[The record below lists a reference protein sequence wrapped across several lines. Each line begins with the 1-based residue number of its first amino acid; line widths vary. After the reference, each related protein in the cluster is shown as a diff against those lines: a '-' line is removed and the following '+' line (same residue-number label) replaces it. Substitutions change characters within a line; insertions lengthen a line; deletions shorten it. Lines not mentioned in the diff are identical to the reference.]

1 MTYEEFLEVIKTL
14 AKSQG
19 FYSRVLKSIQNITN
33 EVELEDFRQHIEE
46 QNFKDAVD
54 VIMYYES

>member
-19 FYSRVLKSIQNITN
+19 FYSRVLKSIQNIRN

-54 VIMYYES
+54 VVMYYEC

>member
-19 FYSRVLKSIQNITN
+19 FYERVLKGIQNITN
-33 EVELEDFRQHIEE
+33 EVELEDFKQHIEE

-54 VIMYYES
+54 VVMYYEC

>member
-54 VIMYYES
+54 VVMYYES

>member
-19 FYSRVLKSIQNITN
+19 FYARVLKSIQNITN

-54 VIMYYES
+54 VVMYYEC